1 MASNVSEQLWQ
12 DFNAVKQNF
21 NAVKQNAV
29 NALVNIFKENNIT
42 SIDICAIQR
51 TLKKMAE
58 TSNKKLA
65 DYYKWLDE
73 NIGDMCVNCSFD
85 VRYGDTFRE
94 SMISGVEY
102 DPTQPEIYQLKFKT
116 ESIDGELVSEFRA
129 TPTECYLCALSV
141 LENVLSVIGI
151 KDGVITPKAPYIY
164 AIYEDAEVISESNI
178 FETKDE
184 AFQFAID
191 DACNYVKKMARN
203 KDGNCT
209 LHIKKEQGFLHIG
222 NSKDETLRVYS
233 IKQYTPD
240 KD

>member
-12 DFNAVKQNF
+12 DFNAVKQNAF
-21 NAVKQNAV
+21 NS
-29 NALVNIFKENNIT
+29 LVNIFKENNIT
-42 SIDICAIQR
+42 SIDICAIQS

-58 TSNKKLA
+58 TSNNKLA
-65 DYYKWLDE
+65 VYYKLLNE

-85 VRYGDTFRE
+85 VCYGDTFRE
-94 SMISGVEY
+94 SMISGVKY
-102 DPTQPEIYQLKFKT
+102 DQTQIKERQISFKT
-116 ESIDGELVSEFRA
+116 ESIDGEFEDDNCIGCFYDA
-129 TPTECYLCALSV
+129 HFYLCALSV
-141 LENVLSVIGI
+141 LENVLSVIDI

-164 AIYEDAEVISESNI
+164 AIYEDAKTISESNL

-209 LHIKKEQGFLHIG
+209 LHIKKEQGFLYIG

>member
-1 MASNVSEQLWQ
+1 MASNVTEQLWQ
-12 DFNAVKQNF
+12 DFNAVKQNAF
-21 NAVKQNAV
+21 

-42 SIDICAIQR
+42 SFDICAIQR

-65 DYYKWLDE
+65 DYYEWLIDDIRAMQE
-73 NIGDMCVNCSFD
+73 NQSFD
-85 VRYGDTFRE
+85 ARYGDTFRE

-116 ESIDGELVSEFRA
+116 ESIDGELLGEFRA
-129 TPTECYLCALSV
+129 TTTECYLCALSV
-141 LENVLSVIGI
+141 LENVLSVIDI

-164 AIYEDAEVISESNI
+164 AIYEDAKTISESNL
-178 FETKDE
+178 FETQDE

-209 LHIKKEQGFLHIG
+209 LHIKKEQGFLYIG
-222 NSKDETLRVYS
+222 NSKDETSRVYS

>member
-12 DFNAVKQNF
+12 DFNAVKQNAF
-21 NAVKQNAV
+21 

-65 DYYKWLDE
+65 DYYEWLIDDIRAMQE
-73 NIGDMCVNCSFD
+73 NQSFD
-85 VRYGDTFRE
+85 ARYGDTFRE

-102 DPTQPEIYQLKFKT
+102 DPTQPKIYQLKFKT
-116 ESIDGELVSEFRA
+116 ESIDGELLGEFRA
-129 TPTECYLCALSV
+129 TTTECYLCALSV
-141 LENVLSVIGI
+141 LENVLSVIDI

-164 AIYEDAEVISESNI
+164 AIYEDAKTISESNL
-178 FETKDE
+178 FETQDE

-209 LHIKKEQGFLHIG
+209 LHIKKEQGFLYIG
-222 NSKDETLRVYS
+222 NSKDETSRVYS

>member
-1 MASNVSEQLWQ
+1 MVSDELWKQ
-12 DFNAVKQNF
+12 FRLVNTNAFNAI
-21 NAVKQNAV
+21 
-29 NALVNIFKENNIT
+29 VNIFKANNVT
-42 SIDICAIQR
+42 TIDICAIQM

-58 TSNKKLA
+58 TSNHKLA
-65 DYYKWLDE
+65 AYYKLLNE
-73 NIGDMCVNCSFD
+73 NIGDMCVNRSFD
-85 VRYGDTFRE
+85 VCYGDTFRE
-94 SMISGVEY
+94 SVISGVKYEPKQSR
-102 DPTQPEIYQLKFKT
+102 DSHISFIV
-116 ESIDGELVSEFRA
+116 ESIDGEFKKDNCIGCVYDIHYRL
-129 TPTECYLCALSV
+129 LALSI
-141 LENVLSVIGI
+141 LEDILSVIDI

-164 AIYEDAEVISESNI
+164 AIYEDAKTISESNL

-209 LHIKKEQGFLHIG
+209 LHIKKEQGFLYIG

>member
-1 MASNVSEQLWQ
+1 MASNVTEQLWQ
-12 DFNAVKQNF
+12 DFNAVKQNAF
-21 NAVKQNAV
+21 

-42 SIDICAIQR
+42 SFDICAIQR

-65 DYYKWLDE
+65 DYYEWLIDDIRAMQE
-73 NIGDMCVNCSFD
+73 NQSFD
-85 VRYGDTFRE
+85 ARYGDTFRE

-116 ESIDGELVSEFRA
+116 ESIDGELLGEFRA
-129 TPTECYLCALSV
+129 TTTECYLCALSV
-141 LENVLSVIGI
+141 LENVLSVIDV

-164 AIYEDAEVISESNI
+164 AIYEDAKTISESNL
-178 FETKDE
+178 FETQDE

-203 KDGNCT
+203 KDGNFA
-209 LHIKKEQGFLHIG
+209 LYIKKEQGFLHID

>member
-1 MASNVSEQLWQ
+1 MVSDELWKQ
-12 DFNAVKQNF
+12 FRLVNTNAFNAI
-21 NAVKQNAV
+21 
-29 NALVNIFKENNIT
+29 VNIFKANNVT
-42 SIDICAIQR
+42 TIDICAIQM

-58 TSNKKLA
+58 TSNHKLA
-65 DYYKWLDE
+65 AYYKLLNE
-73 NIGDMCVNCSFD
+73 NIGDMCVNRSFD
-85 VRYGDTFRE
+85 VCYGDTFRE
-94 SMISGVEY
+94 SVISGVKYEPKQY
-102 DPTQPEIYQLKFKT
+102 RDSQISFIV
-116 ESIDGELVSEFRA
+116 ESIDGEFKKDNCIGCVYDIHYRL
-129 TPTECYLCALSV
+129 LALSI
-141 LENVLSVIGI
+141 LEDILSVIDI

-164 AIYEDAEVISESNI
+164 AIYEDAKTISESNL

-209 LHIKKEQGFLHIG
+209 LHIKKEQGFLYIG

>member
-1 MASNVSEQLWQ
+1 MVSDELW
-12 DFNAVKQNF
+12 KQFRLVNT
-21 NAVKQNAV
+21 
-29 NALVNIFKENNIT
+29 NALNASVNIFKANNVT
-42 SIDICAIQR
+42 TIDICAIQM

-58 TSNKKLA
+58 TSNHKLA
-65 DYYKWLDE
+65 AYYKLLNE
-73 NIGDMCVNCSFD
+73 NIGDMCVNRSFD
-85 VRYGDTFRE
+85 VCYGDTFRE
-94 SMISGVEY
+94 SVISGVKYEPKQSR
-102 DPTQPEIYQLKFKT
+102 DSQISFIV
-116 ESIDGELVSEFRA
+116 ESIDGEFKKDNCIGCVYDIHYRL
-129 TPTECYLCALSV
+129 LALSI
-141 LENVLSVIGI
+141 LEDILSVIDI

-164 AIYEDAEVISESNI
+164 AIYEDAKTISESNL

-209 LHIKKEQGFLHIG
+209 LYIKKEQGFLYIG

>member
-1 MASNVSEQLWQ
+1 MASNVTEQLWQ
-12 DFNAVKQNF
+12 DFNAVKQNAF
-21 NAVKQNAV
+21 

-42 SIDICAIQR
+42 SFDICAIQR

-65 DYYKWLDE
+65 DYYEWLIDDIRAMQE
-73 NIGDMCVNCSFD
+73 NQSFD
-85 VRYGDTFRE
+85 ARYGDTFRE

-116 ESIDGELVSEFRA
+116 ESIDGELLGEFRA
-129 TPTECYLCALSV
+129 TTTECYLCALSV
-141 LENVLSVIGI
+141 LENVLSVIDV

-164 AIYEDAEVISESNI
+164 AIYEDAKTISESNL
-178 FETKDE
+178 FETKEE

-203 KDGNCT
+203 KDGNFA
-209 LHIKKEQGFLHIG
+209 LYIKKEQGFLHID

>member
-1 MASNVSEQLWQ
+1 MASNVTEQLWQ
-12 DFNAVKQNF
+12 DFNAVKQNAF
-21 NAVKQNAV
+21 

-65 DYYKWLDE
+65 DYYEWLIDDIRAMQE
-73 NIGDMCVNCSFD
+73 NQSFD
-85 VRYGDTFRE
+85 ARYGDTFRE

-102 DPTQPEIYQLKFKT
+102 DPTQPKTYQLKFKT
-116 ESIDGELVSEFRA
+116 ESIDGELLGEFRA
-129 TPTECYLCALSV
+129 TTTECYLCALSV
-141 LENVLSVIGI
+141 LENVLSVIDI

-164 AIYEDAEVISESNI
+164 AIYEDAKTISESNL
-178 FETKDE
+178 FETQDE

-209 LHIKKEQGFLHIG
+209 LHIKKGQGFLYIG
-222 NSKDETLRVYS
+222 NSKDETSRVYS

>member
-1 MASNVSEQLWQ
+1 MASNVTEQLWQ
-12 DFNAVKQNF
+12 DFNAVKQNAF
-21 NAVKQNAV
+21 

-65 DYYKWLDE
+65 DYYEWLIDDIRAMQE
-73 NIGDMCVNCSFD
+73 NQSFD
-85 VRYGDTFRE
+85 ARYGDTFRE

-102 DPTQPEIYQLKFKT
+102 DHTQPEIYQLKFKT
-116 ESIDGELVSEFRA
+116 ESIDGELMGEFRA
-129 TPTECYLCALSV
+129 TSTECYLCALSV
-141 LENVLSVIGI
+141 LENVLSVIDI

-164 AIYEDAEVISESNI
+164 AIYEDAKTISESNL
-178 FETKDE
+178 FETKEE
-184 AFQFAID
+184 AFQYAID

>member
-1 MASNVSEQLWQ
+1 MVSDELWKQ
-12 DFNAVKQNF
+12 FRLVNTNAFNAI
-21 NAVKQNAV
+21 
-29 NALVNIFKENNIT
+29 VNIFKANNVT
-42 SIDICAIQR
+42 TIDICAIQM

-58 TSNKKLA
+58 TSNHKLA
-65 DYYKWLDE
+65 AYYKLLNE
-73 NIGDMCVNCSFD
+73 NIGDMCVNRSFD
-85 VRYGDTFRE
+85 VCYGDTFRE
-94 SMISGVEY
+94 SVISGVKYEPKQSR
-102 DPTQPEIYQLKFKT
+102 DSQISFIV
-116 ESIDGELVSEFRA
+116 ESIDGEFKKDNCIGCVYDIHY
-129 TPTECYLCALSV
+129 YLLALSI
-141 LENVLSVIGI
+141 LEDILSVIDI

-164 AIYEDAEVISESNI
+164 AIYEDAKTISESNL

-209 LHIKKEQGFLHIG
+209 LHIKKEQGFLYIG

>member
-1 MASNVSEQLWQ
+1 MASNVTEQLWQ
-12 DFNAVKQNF
+12 DFNAVKQNAF
-21 NAVKQNAV
+21 

-42 SIDICAIQR
+42 SFDICAIQR

-65 DYYKWLDE
+65 DYYEWLIDDIRAMQE
-73 NIGDMCVNCSFD
+73 NQSFD
-85 VRYGDTFRE
+85 ARYGDTFRE

-102 DPTQPEIYQLKFKT
+102 DPTQSEIYQLTFKT
-116 ESIDGELVSEFRA
+116 ESIDGKLVDEFCA
-129 TPTECYLCALSV
+129 EPTEYYLCALSV
-141 LENVLSVIGI
+141 LEDILSVIDI

-164 AIYEDAEVISESNI
+164 AIYEDAKTISESNL

-184 AFQFAID
+184 AFQYAID

-209 LHIKKEQGFLHIG
+209 LHIKKEQGFLYIG
-222 NSKDETLRVYS
+222 NSKDETSRVYS

>member
-1 MASNVSEQLWQ
+1 MASNVTEQLWQ
-12 DFNAVKQNF
+12 DFNAVKQNAF
-21 NAVKQNAV
+21 

-65 DYYKWLDE
+65 DYYEWLIDDIRAMQE
-73 NIGDMCVNCSFD
+73 NQSFD
-85 VRYGDTFRE
+85 ARYGDTFRE

-116 ESIDGELVSEFRA
+116 ESIDGELLGEFRA

-141 LENVLSVIGI
+141 LENVLSVIDI

-164 AIYEDAEVISESNI
+164 AIYEDAKTISESSL
-178 FETKDE
+178 FETQDE

-209 LHIKKEQGFLHIG
+209 LHIKKGQGFLYIG
-222 NSKDETLRVYS
+222 NSKDETSRVYS

>member
-1 MASNVSEQLWQ
+1 MASNVTEQLWQ
-12 DFNAVKQNF
+12 DFNAVKQNAF
-21 NAVKQNAV
+21 

-42 SIDICAIQR
+42 SFDICAIQR

-65 DYYKWLDE
+65 DYYEWLIDDIRAMQE
-73 NIGDMCVNCSFD
+73 NQSFD
-85 VRYGDTFRE
+85 ARYGDTFRE

-102 DPTQPEIYQLKFKT
+102 DHTQPEIYQLKFKT
-116 ESIDGELVSEFRA
+116 ESIDGELMGEFRA
-129 TPTECYLCALSV
+129 TSTECYLCALSV
-141 LENVLSVIGI
+141 LENVLSVIDI

-164 AIYEDAEVISESNI
+164 AIYEDAKTISESNL
-178 FETKDE
+178 FETKEE

-209 LHIKKEQGFLHIG
+209 LHIKKEQGFLYIG
-222 NSKDETLRVYS
+222 NSKDETSRVYS

>member
-12 DFNAVKQNF
+12 DFNAVKQNAF
-21 NAVKQNAV
+21 

-65 DYYKWLDE
+65 DYYEWLIDDIRTMQE
-73 NIGDMCVNCSFD
+73 NQSFD
-85 VRYGDTFRE
+85 ARYGDTFRE
-94 SMISGVEY
+94 SMMSGVEY

-116 ESIDGELVSEFRA
+116 ESIDGELLGEFRA

-141 LENVLSVIGI
+141 LENVLSVIDI

-164 AIYEDAEVISESNI
+164 AIYEDAKTISESNL

-209 LHIKKEQGFLHIG
+209 LHIKKEQGFLYIG
-222 NSKDETLRVYS
+222 NSKDETSRVYS

>member
-12 DFNAVKQNF
+12 DFNAVKQNAF
-21 NAVKQNAV
+21 

-65 DYYKWLDE
+65 DYYEWLIDDIRAMQE
-73 NIGDMCVNCSFD
+73 NQSFD
-85 VRYGDTFRE
+85 ARYGDTFRE

-116 ESIDGELVSEFRA
+116 ESIDGELLGEFRA
-129 TPTECYLCALSV
+129 TTTECYLCALSV
-141 LENVLSVIGI
+141 LENVLSVIDI

-164 AIYEDAEVISESNI
+164 AIYEDAKTISESNL
-178 FETKDE
+178 FETQDE

-209 LHIKKEQGFLHIG
+209 LHIKKEQGFLYIG
-222 NSKDETLRVYS
+222 NSKDETSRVYS

>member
-1 MASNVSEQLWQ
+1 MASNVTEQLWQ
-12 DFNAVKQNF
+12 DFNAVKQNAF
-21 NAVKQNAV
+21 

-65 DYYKWLDE
+65 DYYEWLIDDIRAMQE
-73 NIGDMCVNCSFD
+73 NQSFD
-85 VRYGDTFRE
+85 ARYGDTFRE

-102 DPTQPEIYQLKFKT
+102 DPTQPKTYQLKFKT
-116 ESIDGELVSEFRA
+116 ESIDGELLGEFRA
-129 TPTECYLCALSV
+129 TTTECYLCALSV
-141 LENVLSVIGI
+141 LENVLSVIDV

-164 AIYEDAEVISESNI
+164 AIYEDAKTISESNL
-178 FETKDE
+178 FETQDE

-209 LHIKKEQGFLHIG
+209 LHIKKEQGFLYIG
-222 NSKDETLRVYS
+222 NSKDETSRVYS

>member
-1 MASNVSEQLWQ
+1 MASNVTEQLWQ
-12 DFNAVKQNF
+12 DFNAVKQNAF
-21 NAVKQNAV
+21 

-42 SIDICAIQR
+42 SFDICAIQR

-65 DYYKWLDE
+65 DYYEWLIDDIRAMQE
-73 NIGDMCVNCSFD
+73 NQSFD
-85 VRYGDTFRE
+85 ARYGDTFRE

-116 ESIDGELVSEFRA
+116 ESIDGELVGEFRA
-129 TPTECYLCALSV
+129 TSTECYLCALSV
-141 LENVLSVIGI
+141 LENVLSVIDI

-164 AIYEDAEVISESNI
+164 AIYEDAKTISESNL

-184 AFQFAID
+184 AFQYAID

-209 LHIKKEQGFLHIG
+209 LHIKKEQGFLYIG
-222 NSKDETLRVYS
+222 NSKDETSRVYS

>member
-1 MASNVSEQLWQ
+1 MASNVTEQLWQ
-12 DFNAVKQNF
+12 DFNAVKQNAF
-21 NAVKQNAV
+21 

-42 SIDICAIQR
+42 SFDICAIQR

-65 DYYKWLDE
+65 DYYEWLIDDIRAMQE
-73 NIGDMCVNCSFD
+73 NQSFD
-85 VRYGDTFRE
+85 ARYGDTFRE

-116 ESIDGELVSEFRA
+116 ESIDGELLGEFRA
-129 TPTECYLCALSV
+129 TTTECYLCALSV
-141 LENVLSVIGI
+141 LENVLSVIDV

-164 AIYEDAEVISESNI
+164 AIYEDAKTISESNL

-184 AFQFAID
+184 AFQYAID

-209 LHIKKEQGFLHIG
+209 LHIKKEQGFLYIG
-222 NSKDETLRVYS
+222 NSKDETSRVYS

>member
-21 NAVKQNAV
+21 KAVKQNAF
-29 NALVNIFKENNIT
+29 NAIVNIFKANNVT
-42 SIDICAIQR
+42 TIDICAIQR

-58 TSNKKLA
+58 TSNNKLA
-65 DYYKWLDE
+65 VYYKLLNE

-116 ESIDGELVSEFRA
+116 ESIDGELFGEFRA

-141 LENVLSVIGI
+141 LENVLSVIDI

-164 AIYEDAEVISESNI
+164 AIYEDAEVISESNL

-209 LHIKKEQGFLHIG
+209 LHIKKEQGFLYIG

>member
-12 DFNAVKQNF
+12 DFNAVKQNAF
-21 NAVKQNAV
+21 

-65 DYYKWLDE
+65 DYYEWLIDDIIAMQE
-73 NIGDMCVNCSFD
+73 NQSFD
-85 VRYGDTFRE
+85 ARYGDTFRE

-116 ESIDGELVSEFRA
+116 ESIDGELLGEFRA

-141 LENVLSVIGI
+141 LENVLSVIDV

-164 AIYEDAEVISESNI
+164 AIYEDAKTISESNL
-178 FETKDE
+178 FETQDE

-209 LHIKKEQGFLHIG
+209 LHIKKEQGFLRIG
-222 NSKDETLRVYS
+222 DSKDETLRVYS

>member
-1 MASNVSEQLWQ
+1 MASNVTEQLWQ
-12 DFNAVKQNF
+12 DFNAVKQNAF
-21 NAVKQNAV
+21 

-42 SIDICAIQR
+42 SFDICAIQR

-65 DYYKWLDE
+65 DYYEWLIDDIRAMQE
-73 NIGDMCVNCSFD
+73 NQSFD
-85 VRYGDTFRE
+85 ARYGDTFRE

-116 ESIDGELVSEFRA
+116 ESIDGELLGEFRA

-141 LENVLSVIGI
+141 LENVLSVIDI

-164 AIYEDAEVISESNI
+164 AIYEDAKTISESNL
-178 FETKDE
+178 FETQDE

-209 LHIKKEQGFLHIG
+209 LHIKKEQGFLYIG
-222 NSKDETLRVYS
+222 NSKDETSRVYS

>member
-1 MASNVSEQLWQ
+1 MASNVTEQLWQ
-12 DFNAVKQNF
+12 DFNAVKQNAF
-21 NAVKQNAV
+21 

-42 SIDICAIQR
+42 SFDICAIQR

-65 DYYKWLDE
+65 DYYEWLIDDIRAMQE
-73 NIGDMCVNCSFD
+73 NQSFD
-85 VRYGDTFRE
+85 ARYGDTFRE

-116 ESIDGELVSEFRA
+116 ESIDGELVGEFRA
-129 TPTECYLCALSV
+129 TSTECYLCALSV
-141 LENVLSVIGI
+141 LENVLSVIDI

-164 AIYEDAEVISESNI
+164 AIYEDAKTISESNL
-178 FETKDE
+178 FETQDE

-209 LHIKKEQGFLHIG
+209 LHIKKEQGFLYIG
-222 NSKDETLRVYS
+222 NSKDETSRVYS

>member
-12 DFNAVKQNF
+12 DFNAVKQNAF
-21 NAVKQNAV
+21 

-65 DYYKWLDE
+65 DYYEWLIDDIRAMQE
-73 NIGDMCVNCSFD
+73 NQSFD
-85 VRYGDTFRE
+85 ARYGDTFRE

-102 DPTQPEIYQLKFKT
+102 DHTQPEIYQLKFKT
-116 ESIDGELVSEFRA
+116 ESIDGELMGEFRA
-129 TPTECYLCALSV
+129 TSTECYLCALSV
-141 LENVLSVIGI
+141 LENVLSVIDI

-164 AIYEDAEVISESNI
+164 AIYEDAKTISESNL
-178 FETKDE
+178 FETKEE

-203 KDGNCT
+203 KDGNFA
-209 LHIKKEQGFLHIG
+209 LYIKKEQGFLHID